1 MFEFDKKYFSKFN
14 IIAGVDEAGRGP
26 LAGPVVASA
35 VIYDSDVYIEGIDD
49 SKKISQ
55 KKREVYY
62 KEIISKAKHVGVGIV
77 FQEEIDKINILNA
90 TKEAMK
96 KALQNLAVKPELVLV
111 DGNQIEFSG
120 YDQESIIKGDAKSF
134 SIASASIVAKVTRDR
149 IMEDYSKLLPEYGF
163 ENHKGYGTK
172 KHLEAISIYK
182 SSIIHRK
189 SFKPISEYLPTFDYY
204 FKNKAVDRLLI
215 QIAGD
220 YLIKNAYEIVESNFP
235 YLKASIDNKVYV
247 FMIKSNIYTDLVG
260 ISDRLLSKKHKIID
274 VEIQNGKFKIV
285 IKDID

>member
-35 VIYDSDVYIEGIDD
+35 VIYDSDVYIEGVDD

-55 KKREVYY
+55 KKREMYY
-62 KEIISKAKHVGVGIV
+62 KEIMSSARHVGVGIV
-77 FQEEIDKINILNA
+77 FQEEVDKINILNA

-96 KALQNLAVKPELVLV
+96 KALQNLTVRPELILV
-111 DGNQIEFSG
+111 DGNQIEFSE
-120 YDQESIIKGDAKSF
+120 YNQESIIKGDSKSF

-149 IMEDYSKLLPEYGF
+149 IMENYSKLLPEYGF

-172 KHLEAISIYK
+172 KHLEAISIYR

-189 SFKPISEYLPTFDYY
+189 SFKPISEYMPTFDYY

-220 YLIKNAYEIVESNFP
+220 YLIKNGYEIVESNFP

-247 FMIKSNIYTDLVG
+247 FMIKSNIYKDLVHT
-260 ISDRLLSKKHKIID
+260 SDRFLHGKHKIID

>member
-62 KEIISKAKHVGVGIV
+62 EEIISKAKHVGVGIV

-204 FKNKAVDRLLI
+204 LKNKAVDRLLI

-260 ISDRLLSKKHKIID
+260 MSDRLLSKKHKIID

>member
-77 FQEEIDKINILNA
+77 FQEQIDKINILNA

-220 YLIKNAYEIVESNFP
+220 YLIKKAYEIVESNFP

>member
-62 KEIISKAKHVGVGIV
+62 EEIISKAKHVGVGIV

>member
-260 ISDRLLSKKHKIID
+260 MSDRLLSKKHKIID

>member
-14 IIAGVDEAGRGP
+14 IVAGVDEAGRGP

-35 VIYDSDVYIEGIDD
+35 VIYDSSIYIEGVDD

-62 KEIISKAKHVGVGIV
+62 KEIMSKAKHVGVGIV

-90 TKEAMK
+90 TKEAMR
-96 KALQNLAVKPELVLV
+96 KAIQNLTVKPELVLV
-111 DGNQIEFSG
+111 DGNQIEFSD
-120 YDQESIIKGDAKSF
+120 YNQESIVKGDAKSF

-149 IMEDYSKLLPEYGF
+149 IMENYSKLLPEYGF

-172 KHLEAISIYK
+172 KHLEAISAYR

-189 SFKPISEYLPTFDYY
+189 SFKPISEHMPTFDYY

-220 YLIKNAYEIVESNFP
+220 YLIKNGYVIVESNFP
-235 YLKASIDNKVYV
+235 YLKVSIDNEDHAY
-247 FMIKSNIYTDLVG
+247 MIKSNIDMGLTD
-260 ISDRLLSKKHKIID
+260 ISDRSLPEKHKIIN

-285 IKDID
+285 IKDIN

>member
-62 KEIISKAKHVGVGIV
+62 EEIISKAKHVGVGIV
-77 FQEEIDKINILNA
+77 FQEQIDKINILNA

-189 SFKPISEYLPTFDYY
+189 SFKPISKYLPTFDYY

-247 FMIKSNIYTDLVG
+247 FMIRSNIYTDLVDM
-260 ISDRLLSKKHKIID
+260 SDRFLSRKHKIID

>member
-62 KEIISKAKHVGVGIV
+62 EEIISKAKHVGVGIV
-77 FQEEIDKINILNA
+77 FQEQIDKINILNA

-189 SFKPISEYLPTFDYY
+189 SFKPISKYLPTFDYY

-247 FMIKSNIYTDLVG
+247 FMIRSNIYTDLVDM
-260 ISDRLLSKKHKIID
+260 SDRFLSRKHKIID
-274 VEIQNGKFKIV
+274 VENQNGKFKIV